1 MLLRVKNKVKGRALT
16 KPEKDRFR
24 KLSEY
29 GCIVCQKYLGVDS
42 PPAINHI
49 DGKTKVGCH
58 QLTIPLCG
66 PHHQTGGEGVAIHH
80 NKAAW
85 VKKYGTEWELLEYVN
100 ERI

>member
-1 MLLRVKNKVKGRALT
+1 MNGRPWNVADKMRRGILT
-16 KPEKDRFR
+16 EF
-24 KLSEY
+24 
-29 GCIVCQKYLGVDS
+29 GCVVCQKFLGVES
-42 PPAINHI
+42 PPSIHHI

-85 VKKYGTEWELLEYVN
+85 VKNYGTEWELLEYVN